1 MNEFFGEAGVAH
13 ESLQEGRFVRNQSGS
28 ITILEGDVFELNAS
42 LLGGVSAVYDRGAL
56 IALPP
61 DMRRR
66 YAELLMSAHCLKRR
80 VPCCCRWNMTSHLS
94 EGLLFPCPREEVRQ
108 IYGGSHEV
116 SKLFTE
122 LTSEVPPRF
131 AEVGL
136 GGSSSP
142 VRQIVWKIV
151 PR

>member
-1 MNEFFGEAGVAH
+1 
-13 ESLQEGRFVRNQSGS
+13 
-28 ITILEGDVFELNAS
+28 
-42 LLGGVSAVYDRGAL
+42 
-56 IALPP
+56 
-61 DMRRR
+61 MRRR
-66 YAELLMSAHCLKRR
+66 YVELLMSALPQTARTLLLSLEYDQSLIGGPPYS
-80 VPCCCRWNMTSHLS
+80 VP
-94 EGLLFPCPREEVRQ
+94 EEEVRQ

-142 VRQIVWKIV
+142 VRQIVWKVV